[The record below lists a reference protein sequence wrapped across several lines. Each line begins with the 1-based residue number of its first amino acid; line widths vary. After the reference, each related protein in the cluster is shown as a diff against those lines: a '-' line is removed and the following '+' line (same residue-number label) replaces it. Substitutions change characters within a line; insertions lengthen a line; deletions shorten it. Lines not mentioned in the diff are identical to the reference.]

1 MPKSEGPRP
10 LIAGRRLGQI
20 EEYFIEGLS
29 PGDTFIFAGQM
40 LRFIGV
46 RENDALVVRA
56 TGDENPRIPSYAGG
70 KFPLSTFLAERVRRM
85 LHDPAHQTDVA
96 AASARLDRHPA
107 ARARS
112 CRSRTRC

>member
-1 MPKSEGPRP
+1 M
-10 LIAGRRLGQI
+10 AGRRLGQI

-46 RENDALVVRA
+46 RETDALVVRA
-56 TGDENPRIPSYAGG
+56 AGEENPRIPSYAGG

-85 LHDPAHQTDVA
+85 LHDPAHQNDAA
-96 AASARLDRHPA
+96 AASARLDQDAEAPLDRA
-107 ARARS
+107 GARS
-112 CRSRTRC
+112 RC